1 MNYSFWFIMKVVLA
15 LLFTFVESLPL
26 RAEPNPIQRASIK
39 AKRAL
44 VATGT
49 EESLAASR
57 EYIRTDSSF
66 YVGWMY
72 LGIYQSER
80 AADFAG
86 YRNAIPALE
95 QSLTLIERDYAKELK
110 TKTSD
115 PYNYY
120 AVQQYHVDYSTT
132 AYHLFQAYE
141 YTDSEEKAYALLR
154 RVQAWDMQKN
164 WMLEPYNM
172 LAWITH
178 RNRFY
183 DSKKYH

>member
-1 MNYSFWFIMKVVLA
+1 
-15 LLFTFVESLPL
+15 
-26 RAEPNPIQRASIK
+26 
-39 AKRAL
+39 
-44 VATGT
+44 
-49 EESLAASR
+49 
-57 EYIRTDSSF
+57 
-66 YVGWMY
+66 
-72 LGIYQSER
+72 
-80 AADFAG
+80 
-86 YRNAIPALE
+86 E

-183 DSKKYH
+183 DSKKYHFLKEDITANEQLANAYLDSALAKSQVMRRYNESLFSEYYN